1 MTDKELQEIKARVNN
16 TTATPWVYENIGNTC
31 IINSE
36 NIYVGETAIEE
47 DAEFISWARTDVSK
61 LINEIERLRALN
73 RWIPVTERLPEY
85 NKHIL
90 LYLKDGEGATAQ
102 VVGCLYHSDNKFLK
116 HLSGEYKA
124 FDGDDFSSNFLNKEY
139 VIAWRPLPEPL
150 KEDDN
155 NE

>member
-1 MTDKELQEIKARVNN
+1 MTDKELQEIKRNYEDYINFESHCHGGKGNN
-16 TTATPWVYENIGNTC
+16 GDSYHEGH
-31 IINSE
+31 
-36 NIYVGETAIEE
+36 
-47 DAEFISWARTDVSK
+47 AEFCEW
-61 LINEIERLRALN
+61 LIDGFSYLIEEIERLRALN
-73 RWIPVTERLPEY
+73 RWIPVTEKLPEN

-139 VIAWRPLPEPL
+139 VIAWRPLPELL
-150 KEDDN
+150 KEDGN